1 MVRSNPEG
9 GSPSIPKRKA
19 VRQSLLEEEEYQFLK
34 EFEPEELD
42 QASPQE
48 KKELWAR
55 VSELMKDY
63 RELITA
69 LDDTQ
74 KKVAQQEEELA
85 QQAQEISQI
94 EDQNQRLSVELQD
107 KDAVIRHLESRA
119 QSQTVREDT
128 PASGVEPRA
137 PKQQ

>member
-1 MVRSNPEG
+1 MARPNNEG
-9 GSPSIPKRKA
+9 GSPSLPKSKRKTA
-19 VRQSLLEEEEYQFLK
+19 RRSLLEEEEYQFIK

-74 KKVAQQEEELA
+74 KKV
-85 QQAQEISQI
+85 
-94 EDQNQRLSVELQD
+94 
-107 KDAVIRHLESRA
+107 
-119 QSQTVREDT
+119 T
-128 PASGVEPRA
+128 
-137 PKQQ
+137 